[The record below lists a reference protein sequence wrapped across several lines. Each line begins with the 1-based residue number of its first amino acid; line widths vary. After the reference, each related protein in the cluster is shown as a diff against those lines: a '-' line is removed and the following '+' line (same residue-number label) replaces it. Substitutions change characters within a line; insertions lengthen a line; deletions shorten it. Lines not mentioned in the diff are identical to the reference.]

1 MNNRILFI
9 QNAQLRDELSD
20 REKMIESMQC
30 LLDKAESDKQS
41 AELQLRQEYDGKLAL
56 LEENYKRD
64 MEHRDAM
71 YRYELSQREENHR
84 KSLLEKELEL
94 QQLREATKVLSET
107 CSKSLADLH
116 LKNESLQESLA
127 KNESQK
133 DWYIQKCWCHST
145 EQSRLLQ
152 NRNLQTRREEK
163 DSYLLDSFSSG
174 HRVDTSMLDT
184 SRRERKK
191 VKKLRLDYS
200 KHKPYTDNPHYIKL
214 EHYFKPLEGERLKMR
229 NGVTEIRTKHLIKM
243 VNGRFEEYFIEVGT
257 VRFQGDERD
266 SLVIEDQVIPGV
278 PFDAE
283 MLSFVLTEHYCF
295 NTTWA
300 NLCKKLAYYGVH
312 INDSTLGNIVHR
324 CIAYLRNSMEE
335 VWVKALYDT
344 NYWMVDETTCLV
356 GTEDKDGK
364 KCYRDKYLWGIRA
377 NKLKLSWF
385 IYDDGSRGQKVI
397 RPFLDKFK
405 GYFTADGYVVYKMYD
420 KLENA
425 LQKRCA
431 CLTHIRRPFV
441 ESLKENRSLVSWF
454 INKIKKI
461 FAVDSECK
469 EHGLSGEDRL
479 QKRIC
484 KSRRHMQD
492 IENKFNH
499 YLNNGGFNKLGEM
512 TKRALKYI
520 QREWVAMKNVL
531 QNGDAELSNNLC
543 EQMMR
548 HIKINLKN
556 SQNIGSEKCAKNFC
570 FMYSLV
576 ESCDFNKLSPIK
588 YISHLLKT
596 LHYSDSNM
604 DRRMLLPC
612 YCNL

>member
-1 MNNRILFI
+1 MNTEMNNRILFI

-30 LLDKAESDKQS
+30 LLDRAESDKQS
-41 AELQLRQEYDGKLAL
+41 AELQLRQEYDEKLAL

-94 QQLREATKVLSET
+94 QQLREAKKVLSET

-184 SRRERKK
+184 SRRERRK

-200 KHKPYTDNPHYIKL
+200 KHKPYTDNPHYVKL

-405 GYFTADGYVVYKMYD
+405 GYFTADGYVVYK
-420 KLENA
+420 LS
-425 LQKRCA
+425 LI
-431 CLTHIRRPFV
+431 HI
-441 ESLKENRSLVSWF
+441 
-454 INKIKKI
+454 
-461 FAVDSECK
+461 
-469 EHGLSGEDRL
+469 
-479 QKRIC
+479 
-484 KSRRHMQD
+484 
-492 IENKFNH
+492 
-499 YLNNGGFNKLGEM
+499 
-512 TKRALKYI
+512 
-520 QREWVAMKNVL
+520 
-531 QNGDAELSNNLC
+531 
-543 EQMMR
+543 
-548 HIKINLKN
+548 
-556 SQNIGSEKCAKNFC
+556 
-570 FMYSLV
+570 
-576 ESCDFNKLSPIK
+576 
-588 YISHLLKT
+588 
-596 LHYSDSNM
+596 
-604 DRRMLLPC
+604 
-612 YCNL
+612 